1 MTRLDAATAAL
12 DVKRTAMLLRDARA
26 VLRRI
31 DVLMA
36 AASAVDDPAVPDI
49 ATLRSDTEH
58 LVAQLARRE
67 GSQQRRARDAVRR
80 AR

>member
-1 MTRLDAATAAL
+1 MSRLDPAAAAL

-26 VLRRI
+26 VLRRV

-36 AASAVDDPAVPDI
+36 AAAASDDPALADI
-49 ATLRSDTEH
+49 AALRSDTEH

-67 GSQQRRARDAVRR
+67 ASQQRRARDAVRR

>member
-1 MTRLDAATAAL
+1 MTRLDPAAAAA

-36 AASAVDDPAVPDI
+36 AAAATDDPVVADI
-49 ATLRSDTEH
+49 AALRSDTEH

-67 GSQQRRARDAVRR
+67 GSQQRRARDAARR